1 MFLTV
6 DSKNSILCLVN
17 KKYLIPVIVFSVLLL
32 VPFGV
37 QTVVD
42 LRGEKR
48 FQPFDIFKDVVYT
61 PIVREKKVAALADSL
76 DAKWRAAREAIAA
89 GAETADALEPVVSAL
104 SDLEAAVLTVN
115 TYAELDSSEAR
126 YKNLKLA
133 DTLLAKLEDE
143 PESFKQADSCVK
155 SLVTELGHVSLWRAF
170 LDVKHYGVWT
180 NRYLRAFENKIDDE
194 SAIVLALRPK
204 YQLAV
209 WKIFNDPGEKVVLG
223 AAGDCI
229 GKGCGRDTATASD
242 RWLFYRQDVE
252 FLVQPSPLDVRS
264 AKLDNPI
271 TAIEKFRDQLK
282 AKGVEL
288 LVVITP
294 GKPSIYPE
302 RLTGRASSAVGAEN
316 AAGLGNAIGLQSH
329 GKKILDSL
337 AKLGFNTVDL
347 YTPLLAAKVRDS
359 VEGPLYLNDDTH
371 WTPRGAELAA
381 AEIAAAV
388 NRLESDGKIKLKGQ
402 CYDNCP
408 NSFIAKDS
416 VADRMGDVGEMSGLN
431 KFGVFKSQKV
441 TGHVV
446 MQQVIKEN
454 QNDSEYSACLDS
466 LYENCKKKKDGNADV
481 LCRLTG
487 QTTCAFK
494 TTTYDTTTTPFKDDF
509 RKSEILILGDSFSR
523 IYQTDSPVNAG
534 WIAHFARNMNR
545 PVASIVSDGG
555 ASTLVRE
562 KLARKASVLKGKKL
576 LIWEF
581 VERDLRFGA
590 EGWKDVDF

>member
-1 MFLTV
+1 M
-6 DSKNSILCLVN
+6 N
-17 KKYLIPVIVFSVLLL
+17 KKYIIPVVIFSILLL
-32 VPFGV
+32 LPFGV
-37 QTVVD
+37 QAVAD

-61 PIVREKKVAALADSL
+61 PIVREKKVAAAADSL
-76 DAKWRAAREAIAA
+76 DVKWRAAREAIAA
-89 GAETADALEPVVSAL
+89 GAEVADALEPVTSSL
-104 SDLEAAVLTVN
+104 SDLEAAVLSVN
-115 TYAELDSSEAR
+115 TYAELDTAEAR
-126 YKNLKLA
+126 YKSLKLA
-133 DTLLAKLEDE
+133 DTLISKLEDE
-143 PESFKQADSCVK
+143 PESFPQADSCIK
-155 SLVTELGHVSLWRAF
+155 SLVADLGHVSLWRAF

-180 NRYLRAFENKIDDE
+180 SRYLRAFENKIDDE

-209 WKIFNDPGEKVVLG
+209 WNLFSDPGEKVVLG

-229 GKGCGRDTATASD
+229 GAGCGRDTAAASD

-264 AKLDNPI
+264 AKLDNPVK
-271 TAIEKFRDQLK
+271 AIERFRDQLK

-288 LVVITP
+288 LVVVTP
-294 GKPSIYPE
+294 GKPSIYTE
-302 RLTGRASSAVGAEN
+302 RLTGRDSRVAGAEN
-316 AAGLGNAIGLQSH
+316 AAGLQSH
-329 GKKILDSL
+329 GKNILDSL
-337 AKLGFNTVDL
+337 TRAGFNTVDL
-347 YTPLLAAKVRDS
+347 YTPLLAAKSRDA

-371 WTPRGAELAA
+371 WTPRGAEIAA
-381 AEIAAAV
+381 GEIAKKVREMVDAGTV
-388 NRLESDGKIKLKGQ
+388 KFRG
-402 CYDNCP
+402 
-408 NSFIAKDS
+408 KDS
-416 VADRMGDVGEMSGLN
+416 VRYVASDSLADRMGDVGEMSGLN
-431 KFGVFKSQKV
+431 KFGVFKVQKV

-446 MQQVIKEN
+446 MQQNIKERTEKLPVDSTCVEAAKN
-454 QNDSEYSACLDS
+454 ACKKNDSCFTAQSALCERDT
-466 LYENCKKKKDGNADV
+466 V
-481 LCRLTG
+481 L
-487 QTTCAFK
+487 
-494 TTTYDTTTTPFKDDF
+494 YDTTITPFKDDF

-534 WIAHFARNMNR
+534 WIAHFAKNMNR

-590 EGWKDVDF
+590 EGWKDVNF

>member
-1 MFLTV
+1 M
-6 DSKNSILCLVN
+6 N
-17 KKYLIPVIVFSVLLL
+17 KKYIIPVVIFSILLL
-32 VPFGV
+32 LPFGV
-37 QTVVD
+37 QTVAD

-61 PIVREKKVAALADSL
+61 PIVREKKVAAAADSL
-76 DAKWRAAREAIAA
+76 DVKWRAAREAIAA
-89 GAETADALEPVVSAL
+89 GAEVADALEPVTSSL
-104 SDLEAAVLTVN
+104 SDLEAAVLSVN
-115 TYAELDSSEAR
+115 TYAELDTSEVR
-126 YKNLKLA
+126 YKSLKLA
-133 DTLLAKLEDE
+133 DTLISKLEDE
-143 PESFKQADSCVK
+143 PESFPQADSCIK
-155 SLVTELGHVSLWRAF
+155 ALVADLGHVSLWRAF

-180 NRYLRAFENKIDDE
+180 SRYLRAFENKIDDE

-209 WKIFNDPGEKVVLG
+209 WNLFSDPGEKVVLG

-229 GKGCGRDTATASD
+229 GKSCGREEAKPEDK
-242 RWLFYRQDVE
+242 WLFYRQDVE

-264 AKLDNPI
+264 AKLDNPVK
-271 TAIEKFRDQLK
+271 AIEKFRDQLK

-294 GKPSIYPE
+294 GKPSIYTE
-302 RLTGRASSAVGAEN
+302 RLTERDSRVAGAEN
-316 AAGLGNAIGLQSH
+316 AAGFQSH

-337 AKLGFNTVDL
+337 TRAGFNTVDL
-347 YTPLLAAKVRDS
+347 YTPLLAAKSRDS
-359 VEGPLYLNDDTH
+359 EEGALYLNDDTH

-381 AEIAAAV
+381 DV
-388 NRLESDGKIKLKGQ
+388 
-402 CYDNCP
+402 
-408 NSFIAKDS
+408 IAKKVREMVDAGTVKFRKTDDVRYIASDS
-416 VADRMGDVGEMSGLN
+416 LADRMGDVGEMSGLN
-431 KFGVFKSQKV
+431 KFNVFKVQEV

-446 MQQVIKEN
+446 SQQNIKERTEKLPVDSTCVEAAKSAC
-454 QNDSEYSACLDS
+454 QKNDSCFTAQSALCERDT
-466 LYENCKKKKDGNADV
+466 V
-481 LCRLTG
+481 L
-487 QTTCAFK
+487 
-494 TTTYDTTTTPFKDDF
+494 YDTIVTPFKDDF

-534 WIAHFARNMNR
+534 WIAHFAKNMNR

-590 EGWKDVDF
+590 EGWKNVEF

>member
-1 MFLTV
+1 
-6 DSKNSILCLVN
+6 VN
-17 KKYLIPVIVFSVLLL
+17 KKYIIPVVIFSILLL
-32 VPFGV
+32 LPFGV
-37 QTVVD
+37 QTVAD
-42 LRGEKR
+42 LRSEKR

-61 PIVREKKVAALADSL
+61 PFVRENKMVAAADSL
-76 DAKWRAAREAIAA
+76 EAKWLAAREAMAA
-89 GAETADALEPVVSAL
+89 GSEASDALEPVVSAL
-104 SDLEAAVLTVN
+104 SDLEAAVLSVN
-115 TYAELDSSEAR
+115 TYAELDTSEAR
-126 YKNLKLA
+126 YKSLKLA
-133 DTLLAKLEDE
+133 DTLLSKLEDE
-143 PESFKQADSCVK
+143 PESFPQADSCIK
-155 SLVTELGHVSLWRAF
+155 ALVADLGHVSLWRAF

-180 NRYLRAFENKIDDE
+180 SRYLRAFENKIDDE

-209 WKIFNDPGEKVVLG
+209 WNIFNDPGEKVVLG
-223 AAGDCI
+223 AAGKCI
-229 GKGCGRDTATASD
+229 GKSCGRDTADASD

-264 AKLDNPI
+264 AKLDNPVK
-271 TAIEKFRDQLK
+271 AIEKFRDQLK

-288 LVVITP
+288 LVVVTP
-294 GKPSIYPE
+294 GKPSIYTE
-302 RLTGRASSAVGAEN
+302 RLTGRDSRVAGAEN
-316 AAGLGNAIGLQSH
+316 AAGLQSH

-337 AKLGFNTVDL
+337 TRAGFNTVDL
-347 YTPLLAAKVRDS
+347 YTPLLAAKKDDS
-359 VEGPLYLNDDTH
+359 TLGPLYLNDDTH

-388 NRLESDGKIKLKGQ
+388 NRLESDGKIKLKALQKHADGS
-402 CYDNCP
+402 YP
-408 NSFIAKDS
+408 LSFVAKDS
-416 VADRMGDVGEMSGLN
+416 IADRMGDVGEMSGLN
-431 KFGVFKSQKV
+431 KFGVFKVQKV

-446 MQQVIKEN
+446 SQQNIKERTEKLPVDSTCVEAAKSACKK
-454 QNDSEYSACLDS
+454 NDSCFTAQSALCERDT
-466 LYENCKKKKDGNADV
+466 V
-481 LCRLTG
+481 L
-487 QTTCAFK
+487 
-494 TTTYDTTTTPFKDDF
+494 YDTTITPFKDDF

-534 WIAHFARNMNR
+534 WIAHFAKNVNR

-590 EGWKDVDF
+590 EGWKTVEF

>member
-1 MFLTV
+1 M
-6 DSKNSILCLVN
+6 N
-17 KKYLIPVIVFSVLLL
+17 KKYIIPVVIFSILLL
-32 VPFGV
+32 LPFGV
-37 QTVVD
+37 QAVAD

-61 PIVREKKVAALADSL
+61 PIVREKKVAAAADSL
-76 DAKWRAAREAIAA
+76 DVKWRAAREAIAA
-89 GAETADALEPVVSAL
+89 GAEVADALEPVTSSL
-104 SDLEAAVLTVN
+104 SDLEAAVLSVN
-115 TYAELDSSEAR
+115 TYAELDTSEAR
-126 YKNLKLA
+126 YKSLKLA
-133 DTLLAKLEDE
+133 DTLISKLEDE
-143 PESFKQADSCVK
+143 PESFPQADSCIK
-155 SLVTELGHVSLWRAF
+155 ALVADLGHVSLWRAF

-180 NRYLRAFENKIDDE
+180 SRYLRAFENKIDDE

-209 WKIFNDPGEKVVLG
+209 WNLFSDPGEKVVLG

-229 GKGCGRDTATASD
+229 GKSCGREEAKPEDK
-242 RWLFYRQDVE
+242 WLFYRQDVE

-264 AKLDNPI
+264 AKLDNPVK
-271 TAIEKFRDQLK
+271 AIEKFRDQLK

-294 GKPSIYPE
+294 GKPSIYTE
-302 RLTGRASSAVGAEN
+302 RLTGRDSRVAGIEN
-316 AAGLGNAIGLQSH
+316 AAGLQSH

-337 AKLGFNTVDL
+337 TRTGFNTVDL
-347 YTPLLAAKVRDS
+347 YTPLLAAKSRDS
-359 VEGPLYLNDDTH
+359 EEGALYLNDDTH

-381 AEIAAAV
+381 DV
-388 NRLESDGKIKLKGQ
+388 
-402 CYDNCP
+402 
-408 NSFIAKDS
+408 IAKKVREMVDAGTVKFRKTDDVRYIASDS
-416 VADRMGDVGEMSGLN
+416 LADRMGDVGEMSGLN
-431 KFGVFKSQKV
+431 KFGVFKVQKV

-446 MQQVIKEN
+446 MQQNIKERTEKLPM
-454 QNDSEYSACLDS
+454 DTACVAAAK
-466 LYENCKKKKDGNADV
+466 NACKKSDSCFTAQSALCERDTV
-481 LCRLTG
+481 L
-487 QTTCAFK
+487 
-494 TTTYDTTTTPFKDDF
+494 YDTTVTPFKDDF

-534 WIAHFARNMNR
+534 WIAHFAKNMNAR
-545 PVASIVSDGG
+545 VASIVSDGG

-590 EGWKDVDF
+590 EGWKNVEF